1 MSGWFSGKRANA
13 DWFFFPRAELDA
25 LANRLVPEYRRAEP
39 FPHGVLDGFFPDG
52 VARRL
57 SREFPPPTAFIAHD
71 DPGEPRRRGKRMS
84 ADEET
89 LPGFTRHVLYHLNS
103 AGFLRFLEQL
113 AGIDGLIPDPEVGGA
128 LRHFEPGG
136 RLGVHADFNVN
147 PRLRLDRRLNLIV
160 YLTEAWRSEWNGHLE
175 LWDAAVTQCVRRIE
189 PVFNR
194 AVIFTSTDRS
204 FHGFPEPLRCPPGV
218 TRRSLQLYYYTN
230 GRPAEEESAPHSS
243 LFRWRPGEGGP
254 GGSGG

>member
-1 MSGWFSGKRANA
+1 MSGWLLGRRANPA
-13 DWFFFPRAELDA
+13 GFFFPRAELEVRA
-25 LANRLVPEYRRAEP
+25 ARLAPEYRHAEP
-39 FPHGVLDGFFPDG
+39 FPHGVIDGFFPGG

-57 SREFPPPTAFIAHD
+57 SREFPPPAAFIAHD
-71 DPGEPRRRGKRMS
+71 EPDEPRRRGKWMS

-89 LPGFTRHVLYHLNS
+89 LPGFARQVLYHLNS
-103 AGFLRFLEQL
+103 GIFLRFLEQV
-113 AGIDGLIPDPEVGGA
+113 AGIDGLIPDPEIGGA
-128 LRHFEPGG
+128 LRHFAPGG

-160 YLTEAWRSEWNGHLE
+160 YLTEGWRPEWNGQLE
-175 LWDAAVTQCVRRIE
+175 LWDATVSRCVRRIE

-194 AVIFTSTDRS
+194 AVVFTSTDRS

-230 GRPAEEESAPHSS
+230 GRPPEEEAPPHSS
-243 LFRWRPGEGGP
+243 LFRWRPGESGP
-254 GGSGG
+254 GG